1 MEGMEKG
8 GGGEEPPPVRPH
20 DHLSI
25 AEESR
30 PPVHWEPILNN
41 SQSIGFQDLL
51 GNNPITE
58 NWECTSSA
66 AMRHFSIFES
76 NAFPPKNLIVGR
88 IIERHPK
95 KIQNGPFAGFSG
107 A

>member
-51 GNNPITE
+51 GNNPITDDFYTDDLGG
-58 NWECTSSA
+58 WIDCSYVYDWCGYFYAS
-66 AMRHFSIFES
+66 
-76 NAFPPKNLIVGR
+76 
-88 IIERHPK
+88 
-95 KIQNGPFAGFSG
+95 
-107 A
+107 

>member
-25 AEESR
+25 VEESR

-51 GNNPITE
+51 GKNPTTID
-58 NWECTSSA
+58 
-66 AMRHFSIFES
+66 FG
-76 NAFPPKNLIVGR
+76 PPQRSVYLKDTYQVTGQIL
-88 IIERHPK
+88 
-95 KIQNGPFAGFSG
+95 
-107 A
+107 

>member
-41 SQSIGFQDLL
+41 SRSIGFQDLL
-51 GNNPITE
+51 GKNPTTPIFPYRLIALEIGSFLRGDYKIT
-58 NWECTSSA
+58 
-66 AMRHFSIFES
+66 
-76 NAFPPKNLIVGR
+76 
-88 IIERHPK
+88 
-95 KIQNGPFAGFSG
+95 
-107 A
+107 